1 MPALLHQSAVPS
13 HSLICHR
20 VSLTRFSLEE
30 LGWGPGDSRDS
41 TLGTLLLP
49 ILPPVPQLG
58 VDEAPHEPGLGDTH
72 QQQHAKPAEGR
83 NGSMGKVQVYRL
95 QKEVSVAPV
104 AHPPHSSRHQQGC
117 ALQSVSSLVHEQ
129 CEVKALR

>member
-1 MPALLHQSAVPS
+1 MPGSNSPSPIDSPQPPAL
-13 HSLICHR
+13 CHR

-30 LGWGPGDSRDS
+30 LGWKPGDSRDS
-41 TLGTLLLP
+41 TLGTLFLP

-72 QQQHAKPAEGR
+72 QQQHAEPVEGR
-83 NGSMGKVQVYRL
+83 NGSMGKVQVYSL

-104 AHPPHSSRHQQGC
+104 ACPPHS
-117 ALQSVSSLVHEQ
+117 
-129 CEVKALR
+129 